1 MAQSPISDNPT
12 SLLPSIKASLAPGTF
27 SLLEAIALKATGI
40 SMPLY
45 LVGGSV
51 RDMLLATPV
60 KDLDLVVE
68 GEAAVLASEVANGL
82 RGNVLAHPRFGTATV
97 NLQGQRF
104 DFATTRQETYA
115 RPGALPKVSSSTILE
130 DLRRRDFSIN
140 ALAIPLVGPDAG
152 RLLDPP
158 GHRQDVSLGLIRV
171 LHNGSFRDDPT
182 RILRAIRYEQ
192 RLNFKL
198 EPDTAGL
205 LAEALEEGLLSS
217 VSGARIRRELE
228 LMFQEPSPNHAL
240 SRCGELGVLRAIH
253 PGLGDGS
260 WVKELAGRGVEITPM
275 EYLAA
280 LSYPL
285 AAEEGEAFIHRLH
298 MSSKWAEAVKDTIA
312 LRLGNEGWPSDDLS
326 KGLTDITPG
335 QLCRL
340 LDRFSPGSVRVNA
353 LLSESPEHRWALNC
367 YLTELRYVKPFL
379 NGRDLI
385 ALGVDRGPAVGEL
398 LAELRNARLDGRVSN
413 RDQEIDWVGE
423 YLRVKGAR
431 SID

>member
-260 WVKELAGRGVEITPM
+260 WVKELAGPRRRNHPHGI
-275 EYLAA
+275 
-280 LSYPL
+280 S
-285 AAEEGEAFIHRLH
+285 GR
-298 MSSKWAEAVKDTIA
+298 
-312 LRLGNEGWPSDDLS
+312 
-326 KGLTDITPG
+326 
-335 QLCRL
+335 
-340 LDRFSPGSVRVNA
+340 A
-353 LLSESPEHRWALNC
+353 LLSPGRRGGRSLHPPA
-367 YLTELRYVKPFL
+367 TYVL
-379 NGRDLI
+379 EMG
-385 ALGVDRGPAVGEL
+385 
-398 LAELRNARLDGRVSN
+398 
-413 RDQEIDWVGE
+413 
-423 YLRVKGAR
+423 
-431 SID
+431 